1 MSGLKHGDQPE
12 YFLLN
17 MPMGYDGTGIKH
29 FEPEFRAGSGE
40 TEGYQGDFWPGFG
53 GSYLLVLGTW
63 CCRLLWDE
71 EWHGGWDP
79 RWFFRVTWLGCV
91 TCGISRL
98 WHKGKFGKRPHFLTS
113 PNYWECQEYIISK
126 YFFFSRWCSKST
138 QQGTLRQPRQVN
150 LNFSSTV
157 NRDPH
162 VVGEA
167 TDQMVSMG
175 WSSWHM
181 ILVGLFFFTGTLSP

>member
-1 MSGLKHGDQPE
+1 MSGLKHGDQHE

-40 TEGYQGDFWPGFG
+40 TEGYQGDFCPGFG

-71 EWHGGWDP
+71 EWHGGWGP
-79 RWFFRVTWLGCV
+79 SRWFFRVTWLGCV

-126 YFFFSRWCSKST
+126 YFFFQVMFKIHPTRDTSATPAGEPQLLLHRE
-138 QQGTLRQPRQVN
+138 PRPTCGRGGNRSDGLYGMVIMAHDLGWFIPQ
-150 LNFSSTV
+150 TV
-157 NRDPH
+157 YC
-162 VVGEA
+162 
-167 TDQMVSMG
+167 
-175 WSSWHM
+175 
-181 ILVGLFFFTGTLSP
+181 